1 MGVVIQTGLT
11 GLETS
16 LDMSR
21 NRKSSH
27 PVLLLVICYGLYL
40 TFCSAVCPLACLPS
54 YLPAASLAS
63 NLGTEHPL
71 VMWIV
76 AGAAA
81 GLHVAES
88 LYCLHLT
95 WVRLNMRPT
104 VVLLWTVNILLAG
117 IFGLWVLLFPKAFLS
132 ISGVYCRIPASFC
145 YNVPR

>member
-1 MGVVIQTGLT
+1 MEGNAVTTTRGSQI
-11 GLETS
+11 
-16 LDMSR
+16 
-21 NRKSSH
+21 
-27 PVLLLVICYGLYL
+27 LYI
-40 TFCSAVCPLACLPS
+40 S
-54 YLPAASLAS
+54 
-63 NLGTEHPL
+63 

-117 IFGLWVLLFPKAFLS
+117 IFGNLARWSLCLHYIYF
-132 ISGVYCRIPASFC
+132 I
-145 YNVPR
+145 

>member
-1 MGVVIQTGLT
+1 MEGNAVTTPRGSQI
-11 GLETS
+11 
-16 LDMSR
+16 
-21 NRKSSH
+21 
-27 PVLLLVICYGLYL
+27 LYI
-40 TFCSAVCPLACLPS
+40 S
-54 YLPAASLAS
+54 
-63 NLGTEHPL
+63 

-117 IFGLWVLLFPKAFLS
+117 IFGKLSKWSLSASTIFYIYFIKEKLLDLS
-132 ISGVYCRIPASFC
+132 INERETKLP
-145 YNVPR
+145 

>member
-1 MGVVIQTGLT
+1 MEGNAVTTTRGSQI
-11 GLETS
+11 
-16 LDMSR
+16 
-21 NRKSSH
+21 
-27 PVLLLVICYGLYL
+27 LYI
-40 TFCSAVCPLACLPS
+40 S
-54 YLPAASLAS
+54 
-63 NLGTEHPL
+63 

-117 IFGLWVLLFPKAFLS
+117 IFGKLSKWSLRLHDILYILYQRKVAGFVHQRERNKASLAGLS
-132 ISGVYCRIPASFC
+132 
-145 YNVPR
+145 